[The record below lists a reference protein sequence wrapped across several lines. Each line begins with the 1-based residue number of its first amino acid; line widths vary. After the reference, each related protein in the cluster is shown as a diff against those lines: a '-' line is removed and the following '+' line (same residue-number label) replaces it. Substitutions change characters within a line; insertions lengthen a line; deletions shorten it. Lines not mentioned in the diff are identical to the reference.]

1 MRSTFGSS
9 SVLSARVGSFWISCS
24 VSSSNSVK
32 ITSISTKTSL
42 LEKTLIIS
50 SASAVIS
57 PLIVGTMISPVS
69 MRVISEIGAC
79 GTSEGTSGVQEGD
92 ESDAET
98 SDSGCETSEGT
109 SGVQEGDESDAETS
123 DSGCETS
130 EGTSGVQEGA
140 GSGAGA
146 SAGAF
151 GTSTEI
157 PPPSS

>member
-1 MRSTFGSS
+1 
-9 SVLSARVGSFWISCS
+9 
-24 VSSSNSVK
+24 
-32 ITSISTKTSL
+32 

-109 SGVQEGDESDAETS
+109 SGVQEG
-123 DSGCETS
+123 
-130 EGTSGVQEGA
+130 A